1 MDQSIEKHMEN
12 PNTVNKRHIFIIAIL
27 MLFMITGCNNNPKVN
42 YDQSRF
48 GNLFLKY
55 VSVIDLVKAGNPVQI
70 SGVYGYRYSN
80 RTWHPMLTNWMAPGT
95 MGYALL
101 ADSLLYDK
109 SVYIKLKGSI
119 ITDTLRFKP
128 DIALAL
134 PFKSV
139 KVDSILDYKDLS
151 AFTELVKTQ
160 AKDYIK
166 QIENHYRQKGTDLN
180 LPSDFNWQIAYDEK
194 KEEVVVYARI
204 ERISQ
209 LIHIEFVYDYNK
221 VRLLSV
227 YAMEQF
233 KGEK

>member
-1 MDQSIEKHMEN
+1 MDQSFKIVMAN
-12 PNTVNKRHIFIIAIL
+12 PSKINMRYISIVIFVAL
-27 MLFMITGCNNNPKVN
+27 LMITGCNNSPRVN
-42 YDQSRF
+42 YDLSRF
-48 GNLFLKY
+48 GSLFLKY
-55 VSVIDLVKAGNPVQI
+55 VSVIDSINAGDPEKI
-70 SGVYGYRYSN
+70 YGVYGYRYSN
-80 RTWHPMLTNWMAPGT
+80 RTWQPMLTNWTPPGT

-109 SVYIKLKGSI
+109 SVYIKITGTI
-119 ITDTLRFKP
+119 VTDTLRFKP
-128 DIALAL
+128 DIAL

-151 AFTELVKTQ
+151 AFTDLVKIQ
-160 AKDYIK
+160 AKDYLK
-166 QIENHYRQKGTDLN
+166 QIETHYRQKGTDLN
-180 LPSDFNWQIAYDEK
+180 LPSDFNWQIIYDEK
-194 KEEVVVYARI
+194 QAEVVVFTRI

-209 LIHIEFVYDYNK
+209 IIQIEFVYDYNK